1 MTLPWWAGTM
11 TRMIPGS
18 PLEVDVQIDRTDEG
32 WLSQVRRSPA
42 GQGESRFVNPFS
54 PRDMERVWEALHEAQ
69 ATGQATG
76 PQKALIQD
84 VGRRLFEA
92 AFAGAVLGC
101 LRASFDEAAMT
112 QDRLRIHLD
121 LSNRSELES
130 LPWEFLYNPERGEFV
145 GLALQSPLVRYVGL
159 HAQVLPV
166 KAPKPLRMLAVL
178 AGPSS
183 YLRVDVDHEW
193 IDLVDSID
201 FLGRAGK
208 LIVER
213 LSKPTLLDLQ
223 RKLRQGEYH
232 LLHFVGHGV
241 MDKLTGEGQLIL
253 EDEMG
258 RSRPV
263 NGQHLGALLRDHAP
277 LRFVTLASPTRSGV
291 GTDTHGL
298 LDVARS
304 LVQRGIAATVA
315 PQMRMAHPDWLAFC
329 REVYTRLAE
338 WQPVDEAVVHG
349 RQALFAATEDLG
361 WGAPVLFART
371 ADGCLFDDGRT
382 PKAVAPETLEQR
394 VLARF
399 DSLRIRTANQELMAR
414 WGTDLSGPPRPGES

>member
-1 MTLPWWAGTM
+1 
-11 TRMIPGS
+11 MIAMMPGV
-18 PLEVDVQIDRTDEG
+18 PLQVDLQIDRTDEG

-42 GQGESRFVNPFS
+42 GRGESRFVNPFR
-54 PRDMERVWEALHEAQ
+54 PRDLQRVWEAIHAAQ
-69 ATGQATG
+69 TAGLATG

-92 AFAGAVLGC
+92 AFVGEVLGC

-121 LSNRSELES
+121 LSSRVELES
-130 LPWEFLYNPERGEFV
+130 LPWEFLYNPERSEFV
-145 GLALQSPLVRYVGL
+145 SLSLQSPLARYVDL
-159 HAQVLPV
+159 HARVLPIR
-166 KAPKPLRMLAVL
+166 APQPLRMLAVL

-183 YLRVDVDHEW
+183 YPRVDVDHEW
-193 IDLVDSID
+193 LDLLDTID
-201 FLGRAGK
+201 FLGRDGR

-213 LSKPTLLDLQ
+213 LTKPTLLDLQ
-223 RKLRQGEYH
+223 RKLRQSEYH

-263 NGQHLGALLRDHAP
+263 NGQHLGALLRDHTT
-277 LRFVTLASPTRSGV
+277 LRYVMLAGPTRSAV
-291 GTDTHGL
+291 DSDYRGL

-304 LVQRGIAATVA
+304 LVQRGIAAAVV
-315 PQMRMAHPDWLAFC
+315 PQMRAAHGDWLAFC

-349 RQALFAATEDLG
+349 RQAMFALAEDVG
-361 WGAPVLFART
+361 WGAPVLFTRA
-371 ADGCLFDDGRT
+371 ADGLLFDDGRSMK
-382 PKAVAPETLEQR
+382 PVAPETLEQR
-394 VLARF
+394 VLSRLN
-399 DSLRIRTANQELMAR
+399 SLSILSASRETMAR
-414 WGTDLSGPPRPGES
+414 WSDDLSEPPRSDNS

>member
-1 MTLPWWAGTM
+1 
-11 TRMIPGS
+11 MIAMMPGV
-18 PLEVDVQIDRTDEG
+18 PLQVDLQIDRTDEG

-42 GQGESRFVNPFS
+42 GRGESRFVNPFQ
-54 PRDMERVWEALHEAQ
+54 PRDLQRVWETIHAAQ
-69 ATGQATG
+69 TAGQATG

-92 AFAGAVLGC
+92 AFVGEVLGC

-121 LSNRSELES
+121 LSSRVELES
-130 LPWEFLYNPERGEFV
+130 LPWEFLYNPERSEFV
-145 GLALQSPLVRYVGL
+145 SLSLHSPLARYVDL
-159 HAQVLPV
+159 HARVLPV
-166 KAPKPLRMLAVL
+166 SAPKPLRMLAVL
-178 AGPSS
+178 AGPSA
-183 YLRVDVDHEW
+183 YPRVDVDHEW
-193 IDLVDSID
+193 LDLLDTID
-201 FLGRAGK
+201 FLGRDGR

-213 LSKPTLLDLQ
+213 LTKPTLLDLQ
-223 RKLRQGEYH
+223 RKLRQNEYH

-263 NGQHLGALLRDHAP
+263 NGQHLGALLRDHAT
-277 LRFVTLASPTRSGV
+277 LRYVMLAGPTRSAV
-291 GTDTHGL
+291 DSDYRGL

-304 LVQRGIAATVA
+304 LVQRGIAAAVA
-315 PQMRMAHPDWLAFC
+315 PQMRAAHGDWLAFC

-349 RQALFAATEDLG
+349 RQAMFALAEDVG
-361 WGAPVLFART
+361 WGAPVLFTRA
-371 ADGCLFDDGRT
+371 ADGLLFDDGRRAK
-382 PKAVAPETLEQR
+382 PVAPETLEQR
-394 VLARF
+394 VLSRLN
-399 DSLRIRTANQELMAR
+399 SLSILSASRETMAR
-414 WGTDLSGPPRPGES
+414 WRDDLSEPPRGGNG